1 MAQKGLEELERRQGE
16 LKAGLST
23 VQDMRRGS
31 LVARYRKCGKA
42 SCCCADKDHGGH
54 GPSLSLTWQ
63 TDGKTRTKIIPPEAA
78 ERTKAQIAE
87 FRRFRRL
94 SRELVEVSERIC
106 DARLESEPAEAQATV
121 KKGGSPR
128 RWRRRSSRKS
138 GGS

>member
-1 MAQKGLEELERRQGE
+1 MAQVGLEELERRQGE
-16 LKAGLST
+16 LKAQLSN

-42 SCCCADKDHGGH
+42 RCCCANEHHAGH

-63 TDGKTRTKIIPPEAA
+63 DEGKTRTKIIPVEAA

-94 SRELVEVSERIC
+94 CRELVEVSERIC
-106 DARLESEPAEAQATV
+106 NARLENEQAEAQATA
-121 KKGGSPR
+121 KKGGSKKSSR
-128 RWRRRSSRKS
+128 HRSSRRS
-138 GGS
+138 RP

>member
-1 MAQKGLEELERRQGE
+1 MAQVGLEELERRQEE
-16 LKAGLST
+16 LKAQLSG

-42 SCCCADKDHGGH
+42 SCCCADDSHAGH

-63 TDGKTRTKIIPPEAA
+63 ADGKTRTKIIPVQAA

-94 SRELVEVSERIC
+94 SRELVEVSERLC
-106 DARLESEPAEAQATV
+106 DARLESEQAEAQATA
-121 KKGGSPR
+121 KKGGSKKSL
-128 RWRRRSSRKS
+128 RRRSSPRS
-138 GGS
+138 RR

>member
-1 MAQKGLEELERRQGE
+1 MAQTGLEELERRQDE
-16 LKAGLST
+16 LKAQLNH

-42 SCCCADKDHGGH
+42 SCCCANAHHAGH

-63 TDGKTRTKIIPPEAA
+63 AEGKTRTKIIPVAAA

-106 DARLESEPAEAQATV
+106 DARLASEQAEAQATA
-121 KKGGSPR
+121 KKGGSKRSSP
-128 RWRRRSSRKS
+128 RRSSRRS
-138 GGS
+138 RR

>member
-1 MAQKGLEELERRQGE
+1 MAQVGLEELERRQGE
-16 LKAGLST
+16 LKAQLSN

-42 SCCCADKDHGGH
+42 RCCCANEHHAGH

-63 TDGKTRTKIIPPEAA
+63 DEGKTRTKIIPVEAA

-94 SRELVEVSERIC
+94 CRELVEVSERIC
-106 DARLESEPAEAQATV
+106 DARLENEQAEAQATA
-121 KKGGSPR
+121 KKGGSKKSSR
-128 RWRRRSSRKS
+128 HRSSRRS
-138 GGS
+138 RP

>member
-1 MAQKGLEELERRQGE
+1 MEQMGVEELERRRGE
-16 LKAGLST
+16 LKAQLSR

-42 SCCCADKDHGGH
+42 RCCCVDEQHAGH

-63 TDGKTRTKIIPPEAA
+63 VEGKTRTKIIAVEAA

-94 SRELVEVSERIC
+94 SRELVEISERLC
-106 DARLESEPAEAQATV
+106 DARLESEPAEAQATA
-121 KKGGSPR
+121 KMGGSKKSS
-128 RWRRRSSRKS
+128 WRRSSRRSKR
-138 GGS
+138 

>member
-1 MAQKGLEELERRQGE
+1 MAQVGLEELERRQGE
-16 LKAGLST
+16 LKAQLST

-31 LVARYRKCGKA
+31 LVARYRKCGKPR
-42 SCCCADKDHGGH
+42 CCCAEKAHSGH
-54 GPSLSLTWQ
+54 GPSFSLTWQ
-63 TDGKTRTKIIPPEAA
+63 ADGKTRTKIIPQAAA

-106 DARLESEPAEAQATV
+106 DARLESEPAEAQATA
-121 KKGGSPR
+121 KKGGAQR
-128 RWRRRSSRKS
+128 RWRRRSARRS

>member
-1 MAQKGLEELERRQGE
+1 MAQMGLEELERRQGE
-16 LKAGLST
+16 LKARLST

-31 LVARYRKCGKA
+31 LVARYRKCGKPR
-42 SCCCADKDHGGH
+42 CCCADEQHGGH

-63 TDGKTRTKIIPPEAA
+63 ADGKTRTKIIPQQAA

-106 DARLESEPAEAQATV
+106 DARLESDQAEAQATA
-121 KKGGSPR
+121 KKGGSQR
-128 RWRRRSSRKS
+128 RWRRRSAKR
-138 GGS
+138 